1 VIFDSFLVIK
11 TVLRFSLHA
20 PSACGGRNSAKLG
33 TITGERPNLPNDGR
47 YKLQN
52 LAESCTKP
60 HPLLKASFR
69 SLRHLSSD
77 SRSQGS
83 TQDSKSLE
91 RGFPPKENHQS
102 NWPDPR
108 SGGPKESPFRGLDLL
123 FRFGSS
129 QNEKH
134 LRPKVYL
141 FFEAQILI
149 LAQSTKQCPGKAT
162 LRI

>member
-1 VIFDSFLVIK
+1 MIFDSFLVIK

-69 SLRHLSSD
+69 NLRHLSSD

-83 TQDSKSLE
+83 TQDSNSLKRKSPIQGKTSIRLA
-91 RGFPPKENHQS
+91 
-102 NWPDPR
+102 
-108 SGGPKESPFRGLDLL
+108 
-123 FRFGSS
+123 
-129 QNEKH
+129 
-134 LRPKVYL
+134 RPKKRRSKGIASQGPW
-141 FFEAQILI
+141 FFASFYKWSLLNSKEFVSSGCAIGFI
-149 LAQSTKQCPGKAT
+149 KKKWSA
-162 LRI
+162 IHIH